1 MSLTF
6 EQIRSFFHI
15 YIQMLFLLAPF
26 FSSSIFLMM
35 SDGMEP
41 PQRRK
46 AAIRTSFGVMACI
59 CVFFFFGKPL
69 FSVLGITLPAFQVGT
84 GCVLFLSSIMR
95 VLGIGIQQ
103 HHRNENED
111 FAVVPLAIPIIVGP
125 GTIGALLVL
134 GTAVEG
140 ITETLVTFAAVLC
153 GGLTVAAF
161 ILLAERIERLLG
173 QKLLATI
180 IKVTALMLTALAAQI
195 IFNGIKGFFITPPSV

>member
-6 EQIRSFFHI
+6 EQLRSFFHI

-41 PQRRK
+41 PLRRK
-46 AAIRTSFGVMACI
+46 AAIRTSFGVLISICI
-59 CVFFFFGKPL
+59 FFFFGKPL
-69 FSVLGITLPAFQVGT
+69 FSVLGITLPAFQIGT

-95 VLGIGIQQ
+95 VLGIGVQQ

-134 GTAVEG
+134 GTAVED
-140 ITETLVTFAAVLC
+140 IAEMMAAFAAVFC
-153 GGLTVAAF
+153 GGLTVAVF

-195 IFNGIKGFFITPPSV
+195 IFTGIKGFFSTEPAL

>member
-1 MSLTF
+1 
-6 EQIRSFFHI
+6 
-15 YIQMLFLLAPF
+15 
-26 FSSSIFLMM
+26 
-35 SDGMEP
+35 
-41 PQRRK
+41 
-46 AAIRTSFGVMACI
+46 
-59 CVFFFFGKPL
+59 
-69 FSVLGITLPAFQVGT
+69 
-84 GCVLFLSSIMR
+84 MR

-111 FAVVPLAIPIIVGP
+111 FAVVPLAIPIIVGRAHR
-125 GTIGALLVL
+125 GAA
-134 GTAVEG
+134 GAG
-140 ITETLVTFAAVLC
+140 YGGRGDHETLVTFAAVLC